1 MTNAI
6 ALTLA
11 LMILGIFALDA
22 LVLHQDLAVQ
32 VGRLM
37 ADLIEWVSFWR

>member
-1 MTNAI
+1 MTNKI

-11 LMILGIFALDA
+11 LIMIGL
-22 LVLHQDLAVQ
+22 LVVDHLLLHLNLPLFLAKQ
-32 VGRLM
+32 F

>member
-11 LMILGIFALDA
+11 AIILGVFALDA
-22 LVLHQDLAVQ
+22 LVLHQGLTLHVA
-32 VGRLM
+32 RLV
-37 ADLIEWVSFWR
+37 AELIEWVSFWR